1 MLNTVLNTFS
11 TAELIC
17 LAVVFFSLLIQLYY
31 YLRFYT
37 AIFRNKRRI
46 KKGKIKL
53 LETLPEVSVIIC
65 ARNEEENLKKHLPS
79 VLKQDYPNNYEVIVI
94 NDRSYDESETVLE
107 LFKKD
112 YPHLKTSFVPHDAKY
127 IDSKKIAVILGVK
140 AAKNDILVF
149 TDADCE
155 PISNKWLENMVR
167 SFSEGKQ
174 IVLGYGAY
182 NKNKSFTNMLQ
193 VFDTLFI
200 GIQYLNYAIAGYPY
214 MGVGRNMAYRKSFF
228 EKSKGFSKHLDIQS
242 GDDDLFV
249 NDFAKGKNTA
259 VCVSP
264 ESVTTSEEKKKF
276 SAFLAQKE
284 RHLSTSGRYK
294 FSSKLLLGAELGSRF
309 LFYLGIVLTGACQIP
324 YWYFIAPGAFL
335 LRYIVQYIIIN
346 LNAKALG
353 ERKFYFGIGLMD
365 ILLPLINL
373 YLYIVAYF
381 RPKAHYKWK

>member
-1 MLNTVLNTFS
+1 MLDTLLNTFS

-17 LAVVFFSLLIQLYY
+17 LAVVFLSLLIQLYY

-37 AIFRNKRRI
+37 AVFRNKRRI

-53 LETLPEVSVIIC
+53 LDTLPEVSVIIC

-79 VLKQDYPNNYEVIVI
+79 VLKQNYPNYEVIVI
-94 NDRSYDESETVLE
+94 NDRSYDDTETVLE
-107 LFKKD
+107 LFKKE
-112 YPHLKTSFVPHDAKY
+112 YPHLKTSFVPNDAKY

-155 PISNKWLENMVR
+155 IVSDKWLENMVR
-167 SFSEGKQ
+167 SFSEGTQ

-182 NKNKSFTNMLQ
+182 NKNKSFANFTQ

-228 EKSKGFSKHLDIQS
+228 ESSKGFSKHLDIQS

-249 NDFAKGKNTA
+249 NDFARKKNTA
-259 VCVSP
+259 VCISP
-264 ESVTTSEEKKKF
+264 DSITTSEEKKTF

-284 RHLSTSGRYK
+284 RHLSTSSRYK
-294 FSSKLLLGAELGSRF
+294 CSSKVILGTELGSRF
-309 LFYLGIVLTGACQIP
+309 LFYLGIIFTCVLQMP

-346 LNAKALG
+346 LNAKEFG
-353 ERKFYFGIGLMD
+353 ERKYFYGICLMD

>member
-1 MLNTVLNTFS
+1 
-11 TAELIC
+11 
-17 LAVVFFSLLIQLYY
+17 
-31 YLRFYT
+31 
-37 AIFRNKRRI
+37 
-46 KKGKIKL
+46 
-53 LETLPEVSVIIC
+53 
-65 ARNEEENLKKHLPS
+65 
-79 VLKQDYPNNYEVIVI
+79 
-94 NDRSYDESETVLE
+94 
-107 LFKKD
+107 
-112 YPHLKTSFVPHDAKY
+112 VPHDAKY

-155 PISNKWLENMVR
+155 PISNKWLKNMVK

-228 EKSKGFSKHLDIQS
+228 ESSKGFSKHLDIQS

-249 NDFAKGKNTA
+249 NDFARGKNTA

>member
-1 MLNTVLNTFS
+1 
-11 TAELIC
+11 
-17 LAVVFFSLLIQLYY
+17 
-31 YLRFYT
+31 
-37 AIFRNKRRI
+37 
-46 KKGKIKL
+46 
-53 LETLPEVSVIIC
+53 
-65 ARNEEENLKKHLPS
+65 
-79 VLKQDYPNNYEVIVI
+79 
-94 NDRSYDESETVLE
+94 
-107 LFKKD
+107 
-112 YPHLKTSFVPHDAKY
+112 VPHDAKY

-140 AAKNDILVF
+140 AAQNDILVF

-155 PISNKWLENMVR
+155 PTSKKWLENMVR
-167 SFSEGKQ
+167 SFSENTQ

-228 EKSKGFSKHLDIQS
+228 EASKGFSKHLDIQS

-264 ESVTTSEEKKKF
+264 ESITTSEEKKKF

-294 FSSKLLLGAELGSRF
+294 FSSKLLLGTELGSRF
-309 LFYLGIVLTGACQIP
+309 LFYLGILLTIALELP
-324 YWYFIAPGAFL
+324 YWYFIAPGAFI
-335 LRYIVQYIIIN
+335 LRYIIQYIIIN
-346 LNAKALG
+346 LNAKELG
-353 ERKFYFGIGLMD
+353 ERKFYLGIGLMD

>member
-1 MLNTVLNTFS
+1 MLETLLNTFS

-17 LAVVFFSLLIQLYY
+17 LAVLFFSLLVQLYF

-37 AIFRNKRRI
+37 AVFRHKRRI

-53 LETLPEVSVIIC
+53 METLPEVSVIIC

-94 NDRSYDESETVLE
+94 NDRSDDESETVLE

-264 ESVTTSEEKKKF
+264 ESVTTSEEKKNF
-276 SAFLAQKE
+276 PAFLAQKE

-294 FSSKLLLGAELGSRF
+294 FSSKLLLGLELGSRF
-309 LFYLGIVLTGACQIP
+309 LFYLGVLLIIALGLP

-335 LRYIVQYIIIN
+335 LRYIVQYVIIN

-365 ILLPLINL
+365 ILLPVINL
-373 YLYIVAYF
+373 YLYIVACF

>member
-1 MLNTVLNTFS
+1 MFGS
-11 TAELIC
+11 SI
-17 LAVVFFSLLIQLYY
+17 FSLLIQLYY

-37 AIFRNKRRI
+37 AIFRHKRRI
-46 KKGKIKL
+46 NKGKIKL
-53 LETLPEVSVIIC
+53 MEELPEVSVIIC

-79 VLKQDYPNNYEVIVI
+79 VLKQNYPKYEVIVI
-94 NDRSYDESETVLE
+94 NDRSIDETETVLE
-107 LFKKD
+107 LYKKE
-112 YPHLKTSFVPHDAKY
+112 YPHLKTSFVPHNAKY

-155 PISNKWLENMVR
+155 PISDKWLENMVR
-167 SFSEGKQ
+167 SFSAQKQ

-182 NKNKSFTNMLQ
+182 NKNKSFTNLVQ

-200 GIQYLNYAIAGYPY
+200 GIQYLNYAIAGFPY

-228 EKSKGFSKHLDIQS
+228 ESSKGFSKHLDIQS
-242 GDDDLFV
+242 GDDDLFI
-249 NDFAKGKNTA
+249 NDFACGNNTS
-259 VCVSP
+259 VCIAP
-264 ESVTTSEEKKKF
+264 ESVTVSEEKIGF
-276 SAFLAQKE
+276 SAFLRQKE

-294 FSSKLLLGAELGSRF
+294 FSSKLLLGTELGSRF
-309 LFYLGIVLTGACQIP
+309 LFYLGILLTAVCQIP

-346 LNAKALG
+346 LNAKQLG
-353 ERKFYFGIGLMD
+353 ERKYYAGICFMD
-365 ILLPLINL
+365 IFLPLINL
-373 YLYIVAYF
+373 YLYLAAYF

>member
-1 MLNTVLNTFS
+1 MLDTLLNTFS

-17 LAVVFFSLLIQLYY
+17 LAVLFLSVLVQLYY

-37 AIFRNKRRI
+37 AIFRHKRRI
-46 KKGKIKL
+46 KKGKIL
-53 LETLPEVSVIIC
+53 LLDTLPEVSVIIC
-65 ARNEEENLKKHLPS
+65 ARNEEENLRKHLPS
-79 VLKQDYPNNYEVIVI
+79 VLKQDYPKYEVIVI

-107 LFKKD
+107 LLKKE
-112 YPHLKTSFVPHDAKY
+112 YPHLKTSFIPMDAKF
-127 IDSKKIAVILGVK
+127 IDSKKIAVTLGIK
-140 AAKNDILVF
+140 AAQNDILVF

-155 PISNKWLENMVR
+155 PVSNKWLEGVVR
-167 SFSEGKQ
+167 SFSGDNQ

-228 EKSKGFSKHLDIQS
+228 ENSKGFSKHLDIQS
-242 GDDDLFV
+242 GDDDLFI
-249 NDFAKGKNTA
+249 NDYARGKNTT

-264 ESVTTSEEKKKF
+264 ESITTSEEKKSF

-294 FSSKLLLGAELGSRF
+294 FSSKLLLGTEMGSRF
-309 LFYLGIVLTGACQIP
+309 LFYLGILLTCLIQIP

-335 LRYIVQYIIIN
+335 LRYIMQYIIIN

-373 YLYIVAYF
+373 YLYIVAFF

>member
-31 YLRFYT
+31 HLRFYT

-53 LETLPEVSVIIC
+53 LDSLPEVSVIIC

-155 PISNKWLENMVR
+155 PISNKWLENMVK

-259 VCVSP
+259 VCISP

-294 FSSKLLLGAELGSRF
+294 FSSKLLLGTELGSRF
-309 LFYLGIVLTGACQIP
+309 LFYLGIVLTGVCQIP

>member
-1 MLNTVLNTFS
+1 MLDILLNTFS

-17 LAVVFFSLLIQLYY
+17 LAVLFLSVLVQLYY

-37 AIFRNKRRI
+37 AIFRHKRRI
-46 KKGKIKL
+46 KKGKIQL
-53 LETLPEVSVIIC
+53 LDTLPEVSVIIC
-65 ARNEEENLKKHLPS
+65 ARNEEENLRKHLPS
-79 VLKQDYPNNYEVIVI
+79 VLKQDYPKYEVIVI

-107 LFKKD
+107 LLKKE
-112 YPHLKTSFVPHDAKY
+112 YPHLKTSFIPMDAKF
-127 IDSKKIAVILGVK
+127 IDSKKIAVTLGIK
-140 AAKNDILVF
+140 AAQNDILVF

-155 PISNKWLENMVR
+155 PVSNKWLEGVVR
-167 SFSEGKQ
+167 SFSGDNQ

-228 EKSKGFSKHLDIQS
+228 ESSKGFSKHLDIQS
-242 GDDDLFV
+242 GDDDLFI
-249 NDFAKGKNTA
+249 NDYARGKNTT

-264 ESVTTSEEKKKF
+264 ESITTSEEKKTF

-294 FSSKLLLGAELGSRF
+294 FSSKLLLGTEMGSRF
-309 LFYLGIVLTGACQIP
+309 LFYLGILLTCLIQIP
-324 YWYFIAPGAFL
+324 YWYFIASGAFL

-373 YLYIVAYF
+373 YLYIVAFF

>member
-1 MLNTVLNTFS
+1 MLNTFLNNFS

-17 LAVVFFSLLIQLYY
+17 LAVLFLSLLVQLYY

-37 AIFRNKRRI
+37 AIFRHKRRI
-46 KKGKIKL
+46 KKGKVKL

-79 VLKQDYPNNYEVIVI
+79 ILKQNYPNYEVIVI

-107 LFKKD
+107 LLKKQ

-127 IDSKKIAVILGVK
+127 IDSKKIAVILGIK

-155 PISNKWLENMVR
+155 PVSDKWLENMVR
-167 SFSEGKQ
+167 SFSSEKQ

-182 NKNKSFTNMLQ
+182 NKNNSFTNMLQ

-228 EKSKGFSKHLDIQS
+228 EASKGFSKHLDIQS
-242 GDDDLFV
+242 GDDDLFI
-249 NDFAKGKNTA
+249 NDFAKGKNTT
-259 VCVSP
+259 VCINP
-264 ESVTTSEEKKKF
+264 ENITTSEEKKTF

-294 FSSKLLLGAELGSRF
+294 FSSKLLLGTEMGSRF
-309 LFYLGIVLTGACQIP
+309 LFYLGILLTCLLQLS
-324 YWYFIAPGAFL
+324 YWYFIALGAFL
-335 LRYIVQYIIIN
+335 LRYIVQCTIIN
-346 LNAKALG
+346 LNAKVLG
-353 ERKFYFGIGLMD
+353 ERKFYIGICLMD

-373 YLYIVAYF
+373 YLYFVSYF

>member
-1 MLNTVLNTFS
+1 MLETLLNTFS

-17 LAVVFFSLLIQLYY
+17 LAVLFFSLLVQLYF

-37 AIFRNKRRI
+37 AVFRHKRRI

-53 LETLPEVSVIIC
+53 METLPEVSVIIC

-94 NDRSYDESETVLE
+94 NDRSDDESETVLE

-259 VCVSP
+259 VCVRP
-264 ESVTTSEEKKKF
+264 ESVTTSEEKKNF
-276 SAFLAQKE
+276 PAFLAQKE

-294 FSSKLLLGAELGSRF
+294 FSSKLLLGLELGSRF
-309 LFYLGIVLTGACQIP
+309 LFYLGVLLIIALGLP

-335 LRYIVQYIIIN
+335 LRYIVQYVIIN

-365 ILLPLINL
+365 ILLPVINL
-373 YLYIVAYF
+373 YLYIVACF

>member
-1 MLNTVLNTFS
+1 MLDTLLNTFS

-17 LAVVFFSLLIQLYY
+17 LAVVFLSLLIQLYY

-37 AIFRNKRRI
+37 AVFRNKRRI

-53 LETLPEVSVIIC
+53 LDTLPEVSVIIC

-79 VLKQDYPNNYEVIVI
+79 VLKQNYPNYEVIVI
-94 NDRSYDESETVLE
+94 NDRSFDNTETVLE
-107 LFKKD
+107 QLKKE

-155 PISNKWLENMVR
+155 IVSDKWLENMVR
-167 SFSEGKQ
+167 SFSQGTQ

-182 NKNKSFTNMLQ
+182 NKNKSFANFAQ

-228 EKSKGFSKHLDIQS
+228 ESSKGFSKHLDIQS

-249 NDFAKGKNTA
+249 NDFARRKNTA
-259 VCVSP
+259 VCVSA
-264 ESVTTSEEKKKF
+264 ESITTSEEKKTF

-284 RHLSTSGRYK
+284 RHLSTSSRYK
-294 FSSKLLLGAELGSRF
+294 FSSKFILGTELGSRF
-309 LFYLGIVLTGACQIP
+309 LFYLGILLTCVLQMP
-324 YWYFIAPGAFL
+324 YWYYIAPGAFL

-346 LNAKALG
+346 LNAKEFG
-353 ERKFYFGIGLMD
+353 ERKYFYGIGFLD

>member
-1 MLNTVLNTFS
+1 MLDILLNTFS

-17 LAVVFFSLLIQLYY
+17 LAVLFLSVLVQLYY

-37 AIFRNKRRI
+37 AIFRHKRRI
-46 KKGKIKL
+46 KKGKIQL
-53 LETLPEVSVIIC
+53 LDTLPEVSVIIC
-65 ARNEEENLKKHLPS
+65 ARNEEENLRKHLPS
-79 VLKQDYPNNYEVIVI
+79 VLKQDYPKYEVIVI

-107 LFKKD
+107 LLKKE
-112 YPHLKTSFVPHDAKY
+112 YSHLKTSFIPMDAKF
-127 IDSKKIAVILGVK
+127 IDSKKIAVTLGIK
-140 AAKNDILVF
+140 AAQNDILVF

-155 PISNKWLENMVR
+155 PVSNKWLEGVVR
-167 SFSEGKQ
+167 SFSTDKQ

-182 NKNKSFTNMLQ
+182 NKNKSFANFTQ

-228 EKSKGFSKHLDIQS
+228 ESSKGFSKHLDIQS
-242 GDDDLFV
+242 GDDDLFI
-249 NDFAKGKNTA
+249 NDYARGKNTT
-259 VCVSP
+259 VCISP
-264 ESVTTSEEKKKF
+264 ESITTSEEKKSF

-294 FSSKLLLGAELGSRF
+294 FSSKLLLGTEMGSRF
-309 LFYLGIVLTGACQIP
+309 LFYLGILVTCLMQMP

-373 YLYIVAYF
+373 YLYIVAFF

>member
-1 MLNTVLNTFS
+1 MLDILLNTFS

-17 LAVVFFSLLIQLYY
+17 LAVLFLSVLVQLYY

-37 AIFRNKRRI
+37 AIFRHKRRI
-46 KKGKIKL
+46 KKGKIQL
-53 LETLPEVSVIIC
+53 LDTLPEVSVIIC
-65 ARNEEENLKKHLPS
+65 ARNEEENLRKHLPS
-79 VLKQDYPNNYEVIVI
+79 VLTQDYPKYEVIVI

-107 LFKKD
+107 LLKKE
-112 YPHLKTSFVPHDAKY
+112 YPHLKTSFIPMDAKF
-127 IDSKKIAVILGVK
+127 IDSKKIAVTLGIK
-140 AAKNDILVF
+140 AAQNDILVF

-155 PISNKWLENMVR
+155 PVSNKWLEGVVR
-167 SFSEGKQ
+167 SFSTDKQ

-182 NKNKSFTNMLQ
+182 NKNKSFANFTQ

-228 EKSKGFSKHLDIQS
+228 ENSKGFSKHLDIQS
-242 GDDDLFV
+242 GDDDLFI
-249 NDFAKGKNTA
+249 NDYARGKNTT
-259 VCVSP
+259 VCINP
-264 ESVTTSEEKKKF
+264 DSVTTSEEKKSF

-294 FSSKLLLGAELGSRF
+294 FSSKLLLGTEMGSRF
-309 LFYLGIVLTGACQIP
+309 LFYLGILVTCLMQMP
-324 YWYFIAPGAFL
+324 YWYFIAPAAFL

-346 LNAKALG
+346 LNAKVLG
-353 ERKFYFGIGLMD
+353 ERKFYFCIGLMD

-373 YLYIVAYF
+373 YLYIVAFF

>member
-1 MLNTVLNTFS
+1 MLDILLNTFS

-17 LAVVFFSLLIQLYY
+17 LAVLFLSVLVQLYY

-37 AIFRNKRRI
+37 AVFRHKRRI
-46 KKGKIKL
+46 KKGKIQL
-53 LETLPEVSVIIC
+53 LDTLPEVSVIIC
-65 ARNEEENLKKHLPS
+65 ARNEEENLRKHLPS
-79 VLKQDYPNNYEVIVI
+79 VLTQDYPKYEVIVI

-107 LFKKD
+107 QLKKE
-112 YPHLKTSFVPHDAKY
+112 YPHLKTSFIPMDAKF
-127 IDSKKIAVILGVK
+127 IDSKKIAVTLGIK
-140 AAKNDILVF
+140 AAQNDILVF

-155 PISNKWLENMVR
+155 PVSNKWLEGVVR
-167 SFSEGKQ
+167 SFSGDKQ

-182 NKNKSFTNMLQ
+182 NKNKSFANFTQ

-228 EKSKGFSKHLDIQS
+228 ENSKGFSKHLDIQS
-242 GDDDLFV
+242 GDDDLFI
-249 NDFAKGKNTA
+249 NDYARGKNTT

-264 ESVTTSEEKKKF
+264 DSVTTSEEKKSF

-294 FSSKLLLGAELGSRF
+294 FSSKLLLGTEMGSRF
-309 LFYLGIVLTGACQIP
+309 LFYLGILVTCLMQMP

-346 LNAKALG
+346 LNAKVLG

-373 YLYIVAYF
+373 YLYLVAFF